1 MNPKPQ
7 TWDCEPGK
15 VKPHV
20 HAVVKFTE
28 VHKALNAIEGL
39 PSQGEGWQIWEK
51 PVMGKIV
58 CLVERTHGPPQA
70 LRSDT

>member
-1 MNPKPQ
+1 
-7 TWDCEPGK
+7 
-15 VKPHV
+15 V